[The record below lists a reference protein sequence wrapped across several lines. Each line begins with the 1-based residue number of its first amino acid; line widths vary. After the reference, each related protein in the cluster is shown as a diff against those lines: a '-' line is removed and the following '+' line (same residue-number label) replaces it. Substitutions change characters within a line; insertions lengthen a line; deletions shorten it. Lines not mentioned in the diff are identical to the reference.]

1 MNPNY
6 KILWNYAAD
15 VGFKAGHALRK
26 QLCLNEENFRFRAP
40 YTHKNPRNVYV
51 YRAIDEVQKA
61 ATCLVRW
68 KEFFSDADTSGYT
81 KDVEKQ
87 MLRITEQAV
96 LDEQAL
102 RSRKLTELLVDTILF
117 LNTNEEIYF
126 KDYFYFCELVE
137 WQRTQDDRKEFYDF
151 TSRNSSEHIAWLH
164 SCIKQ
169 LESKGIDVNKRWY
182 LSKPANIDSIPQ
194 IKLSTFMSRYKK
206 VSLNQ
211 GPEIITLLAKT
222 YSHAYGVSRHVH
234 FSANDTSSEFSED
247 SGILKGNKVSVLLIN
262 LLLKL
267 QELSGFV
274 PPKDQDILSKIRS
287 DAKANDIYKELTTS
301 SVGVGDYVLAW
312 GDLGQV
318 IEERKSKYGYFSYH
332 VRYIDKPPLEN
343 ITDDWFASFQIK
355 RVGSKVE
362 LLEEAKSI
370 ILKHGGPDMDVSKIA
385 SVDDAKFEQCLRQSI
400 HEVLK
405 LLRK

>member
-1 MNPNY
+1 ANS
-6 KILWNYAAD
+6 K
-15 VGFKAGHALRK
+15 
-26 QLCLNEENFRFRAP
+26 
-40 YTHKNPRNVYV
+40 NVYI
-51 YRAIDEVQKA
+51 YRAIDEIQKA
-61 ATCLVRW
+61 ATCLMRW
-68 KEFFSDADTSGYT
+68 KEFFSGEDLDRYK

-87 MLRITEQAV
+87 MIRITEQAV

-137 WQRTQDDRKEFYDF
+137 WQRTQGDRKEFYDF

-194 IKLSTFMSRYKK
+194 IRLSTFRSRYKK

-222 YSHAYGVSRHVH
+222 YLHAYGVSRHVH

-247 SGILKGNKVSVLLIN
+247 SGILEGNKVSVLLIN

-274 PPKDQDILSKIRS
+274 PPKGQDILSKRRS
-287 DAKANDIYKELTTS
+287 DAKADDIYKELTTS

-312 GDLGQV
+312 GDLV
-318 IEERKSKYGYFSYH
+318 KVVEEKKSKYGYFCYRA
-332 VRYIDKPPLEN
+332 RYIDKPPLGN
-343 ITDDWFASFQIK
+343 ITDDWFASFEIK
-355 RVGSKVE
+355 RIGSKAE
-362 LLEEAKSI
+362 LLEKVRSILAAHIGRDIDDKLIESIDDAVFEEFLSKSI
-370 ILKHGGPDMDVSKIA
+370 
-385 SVDDAKFEQCLRQSI
+385 R
-400 HEVLK
+400 EVLQ
-405 LLRK
+405 LLKK

>member
-6 KILWNYAAD
+6 KSFWDCAID
-15 VGFKAGHALRK
+15 IGFKAGHALRE
-26 QLCLNEENFRFRAP
+26 QLHLDEDNFRFRAP
-40 YTHKNPRNVYV
+40 YSHGNSRNVYI
-51 YRAIDEVQKA
+51 YRAIDEIQKA
-61 ATCLVRW
+61 ATCLIRW
-68 KEFFSDADTSGYT
+68 KEFFSDEGKDNYK

-87 MLRITEQAV
+87 MIRITEQAV

-151 TSRNSSEHIAWLH
+151 NSRNSSEHIAWLH
-164 SCIKQ
+164 SCIKR

-194 IKLSTFMSRYKK
+194 VRLSTFRSRYKK

-222 YSHAYGVSRHVH
+222 YSHAYGESRHVH

-247 SGILKGNKVSVLLIN
+247 SGILKGNKVV
-262 LLLKL
+262 
-267 QELSGFV
+267 
-274 PPKDQDILSKIRS
+274 
-287 DAKANDIYKELTTS
+287 Y
-301 SVGVGDYVLAW
+301 
-312 GDLGQV
+312 
-318 IEERKSKYGYFSYH
+318 
-332 VRYIDKPPLEN
+332 
-343 ITDDWFASFQIK
+343 
-355 RVGSKVE
+355 
-362 LLEEAKSI
+362 
-370 ILKHGGPDMDVSKIA
+370 
-385 SVDDAKFEQCLRQSI
+385 C
-400 HEVLK
+400 
-405 LLRK
+405 